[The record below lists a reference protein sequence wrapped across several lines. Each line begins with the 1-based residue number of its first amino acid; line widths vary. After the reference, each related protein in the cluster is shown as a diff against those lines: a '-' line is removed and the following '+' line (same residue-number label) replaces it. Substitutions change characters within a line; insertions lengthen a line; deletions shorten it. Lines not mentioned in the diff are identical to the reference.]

1 MANSKVAI
9 YARVSTTIQGETGIS
24 INDQISCCVAYCVAN
39 NLSYD
44 VFVDV
49 ISGSKDNRPQ
59 FNRMRENISNYSRVV
74 VSKVD
79 RLARKLSIAVN
90 FIDFLDAANVE
101 FISVKDN
108 ISSRN
113 YQNRFLLNMLSV
125 AGSFERDQIIERVRS
140 TKAFLK
146 ANNRVSG
153 GLPFGYDANND
164 GKLIEN
170 EVEMIIVNK
179 IKSMYRRG
187 YSYSAIASV
196 LNENGE
202 QTKRGNKWFAQTI
215 KNVLVYHQQ
224 RTA

>member
-1 MANSKVAI
+1 MSNKVAI
-9 YARVSTTIQGETGIS
+9 YARVSTTNQGETGIS
-24 INDQISCCVAYCVAN
+24 INDQIDCCVKYCVAN

-59 FNRMRENISNYSRVV
+59 FNRMRENISGYSRVI

-90 FIDFLDAANVE
+90 FIDFLDAAGVE

-113 YQNRFLLNMLSV
+113 YQNRFLLGMLSV
-125 AGSFERDQIIERVRS
+125 AGSFERDQIIERVKS

-146 ANNRVSG
+146 ANNRVAG
-153 GLPFGYDANND
+153 ATPYGYDVDEN
-164 GKLIEN
+164 GKLINN
-170 EVEMIIVNK
+170 EREMGIVAQ
-179 IKSMYRRG
+179 IKNYSRRG
-187 YSYSAIASV
+187 YSLSAIADM

-202 QTKRGNKWFAQTI
+202 ATKRGNKWFAQTI
-215 KNVLVYHQQ
+215 KNVLVYHSHK
-224 RTA
+224 AA

>member
-1 MANSKVAI
+1 MTNNKVAI
-9 YARVSTTIQGETGIS
+9 YARVSTSNQGETGIS
-24 INDQISCCVAYCVAN
+24 INDQIACCVAYCVAN

-59 FNRMRENISNYSRVV
+59 FNRLRENIGNYSRVV
-74 VSKVD
+74 VSKMD
-79 RLARKLSIAVN
+79 RLARSLKVSVN
-90 FIDFLDAANVE
+90 FIDFLDANNVE

-125 AGSFERDQIIERVRS
+125 AGSFERDQIIERVKS

-153 GLPFGYDANND
+153 ATPYGYDVDEN
-164 GKLIEN
+164 GKLINN
-170 EVEMIIVNK
+170 EREMDVVAQ
-179 IKSMYRRG
+179 IKNYSRRG
-187 YSYSAIASV
+187 YSLSAIADM
-196 LNENGE
+196 LNENGTE
-202 QTKRGNKWFAQTI
+202 TKRGNKWFAQTI
-215 KNVLVYHQQ
+215 KNVLVYHAQK
-224 RTA
+224 AA